1 MKISAFTFIKNG
13 AIYNYP
19 FLESIHSV
27 LPIIDEFVINV
38 GEGEDNTL
46 ELIKEINS
54 PKIRIIQS
62 KWNDNMRHRGFV
74 YGQQKTIAQFNC
86 TGDWAFYLEGDEIVH
101 EDDLQKIQDA
111 CKKHLNDEGVEALT
125 FDYLHFY
132 GNANSYLDSPGW
144 YRREARIIKNSIRS
158 YAPGGLYWHVLTKK
172 TKICRYPYAAHTGAK
187 IYHYGWV
194 RNEEQ
199 MNRKSEKVQKYW
211 NKTHTKIDY
220 KDIDQKIIKEFTET
234 HPQTIQD
241 WLPKEKGLY
250 QANPDHQLTKREKKH
265 RIMLKIEKMF
275 GVELSKKHYITAK
288 TLPH

>member
-1 MKISAFTFIKNG
+1 MKISAFTFIQNG
-13 AIYNYP
+13 SIYNYP

-46 ELIKEINS
+46 ELIKAINS
-54 PKIRIIQS
+54 PKIRIIES

-101 EDDLQKIQDA
+101 EDDLQKIQDT

-132 GNANSYLDSPGW
+132 GNANSYLDSPAW
-144 YRREARIIKNSIRS
+144 YRREARIIRNSIRS
-158 YAPGGLYWHVLTKK
+158 YAPGGLYWHVLTNK
-172 TKICRYPYAAHTGAK
+172 TKICRYPYAAHSNAK

-199 MNRKSEKVQKYW
+199 MNLKSEKVQKYW
-211 NKTHTKIDY
+211 DKAHKQINY
-220 KDIDQKIIKEFTET
+220 SEIDQAIIKEFRGT
-234 HPQTIQD
+234 HPKAIQN
-241 WLPKEKGLY
+241 WLPKEEGLF
-250 QANPDHQLTKREKKH
+250 QANPDHKLTKREKKH
-265 RIMLKIEKMF
+265 RIMLKIEQMF
-275 GVELSKKHYITAK
+275 GVELSKKHYKKAK
-288 TLPH
+288 L